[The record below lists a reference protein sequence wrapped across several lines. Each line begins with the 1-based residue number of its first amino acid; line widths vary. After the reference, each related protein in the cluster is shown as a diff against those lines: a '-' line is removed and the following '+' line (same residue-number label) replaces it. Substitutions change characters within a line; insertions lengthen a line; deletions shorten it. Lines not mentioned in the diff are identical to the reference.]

1 MNLHRNVLMQLF
13 LVGSFICSSS
23 VAYADGVSA
32 MIDSTKPVSGV
43 ITGQGVDRYTFDVSE
58 KDGFV
63 VSLSAVG
70 EPAAWFMPSLSLLDP
85 DNEMVDGSGQ
95 SFFSR
100 VRGDE
105 PRAGTWAVEV
115 SRGDGGEDGGAYELR
130 LIQVSKAKG
139 TPVKFGQAYEGDII
153 RGAVD
158 IYTISGTPDVTASLS
173 LTVKEGAGFMPE
185 VNVYT
190 PGGTNGGMMGCTD
203 SCSMDLLMQENG
215 PYTVMI
221 WRNDANEDQKGSYT
235 FSVQR
240 QGDARAAQG
249 APELLSAE
257 AVFANPIT
265 PIWEEKTAAPRR
277 FGSIYIY
284 DTFLTIGD
292 NYPPEAEF
300 KEGRKGNPFMQVYL
314 GDHSYPDIK
323 QAVNWWIKAA
333 DQGNADA
340 RNRLGMVNTSTVT
353 DKKYETAAWYR
364 LVVEQG
370 PQDAEIKHANKY
382 LTGRGASR
390 DFTQALA
397 LYRKAA
403 ERGSRVAQFNLAVLY
418 TLGLET
424 PPDFAAAAKWYE
436 KAAAQGLLVAQHNL
450 GELYEWG
457 QGVAQD
463 YAKAAKLYSK
473 AAESEYPPSF
483 YRLGRL
489 YLEGRGIP
497 KDAAKAL
504 TWLKKAAA
512 AGHVDAQGDLDF
524 LEGRKTEAVK
534 LWQQTASFGNTLSLH
549 RLIELY
555 RKEGIP
561 RQDYDEVLEI
571 YRWAANKNHPQA
583 FAGLGDLFAG
593 QSPPDYPEA
602 YYWYSLASVPVQ
614 HLAPEE
620 EKELVHYASGEARR
634 IEKELSP
641 EQVAVAK
648 WRINDRKPQ
657 PLTEAQRAA
666 AEIYARGA
674 KAWWQEGD
682 VASALVFYLQADR
695 QNIARAQSGLAYA
708 FENGIGVMRNME
720 KAAEYYRKAVRNG
733 LVGPATSIG
742 HLHYFGMGFP
752 RDLKEAA
759 KWYEMDASRGYRP
772 AIQALGLLYLYE
784 TKDGA
789 QKAIAMYE
797 KAADRGVLEA
807 NDALGM
813 IYLYGLGVAKD
824 HAKALKW
831 YLKAADQGSPTG
843 EIQASVIL
851 AKHEPRDYGRALR
864 LIGRSLDPVA
874 LNNRAYMYEHGLGVH
889 EPEDTRG
896 GQAQPTAL
904 ELYRAAAELCY
915 GRSMYHIGRLME
927 KGVEAPSVT
936 VTPMKKNAALAREW
950 MIRAAQYGS
959 AAAAIWLESQTQ
971 ETKSTAK
978 IPPEEVIFPPP
989 PCIQKE

>member
-1 MNLHRNVLMQLF
+1 MNLCRHFFVKFF
-13 LVGSFICSSS
+13 LAAALLCFAPLS
-23 VAYADGVSA
+23 YANDVSA
-32 MIDSTKPVSGV
+32 EIDSTKPVSGV
-43 ITGQGVDRYTFDVSE
+43 ITGDAVDRYTFQVAE
-58 KDGFV
+58 KDGFI

-70 EPAAWFMPSLSLLDP
+70 DDVDRFMPALSLMDP
-85 DNEMVDGSGQ
+85 DNQVVDGSGR

-100 VRGDE
+100 VRSDE
-105 PRAGTWAVEV
+105 PRAGNWSVEV
-115 SRGDGGEDGGAYELR
+115 SRADGGEDGGAYELR

-139 TPVKFGQAYEGDII
+139 TPVKFGESYAGDII

-158 IYTISGTPDVTASLS
+158 IYTISGTPDVQASLA
-173 LTVKEGAGFMPE
+173 LTVKEEAGFMPE
-185 VNVYT
+185 LNVYA
-190 PGGTNGGMMGCTD
+190 PDGTIAGMMGCTD

-221 WRNDANEDQKGSYT
+221 WRNDANEDKKGSYA
-235 FSVQR
+235 FSVLR
-240 QGDARAAQG
+240 QGDSRAVQG
-249 APELLSAE
+249 APQLLSAA
-257 AVFANPIT
+257 AVFANPTT
-265 PIWEEKTAAPRR
+265 PILPEKTAPPRR

-284 DTFLTIGD
+284 DTFLIFSSP
-292 NYPPEAEF
+292 YPTGAELEEA
-300 KEGRKGNPFMQVYL
+300 GKGNPFMQAFL
-314 GDHSYPDIK
+314 GDYSYPDIK
-323 QAVNWWIKAA
+323 GAVKWWVNAA

-340 RNRLGMVNTSTVT
+340 RNRLGMVKTATGT
-353 DKKYETAAWYR
+353 DKKYETEAWYR

-382 LTGRGASR
+382 LTGRGASQ
-390 DFTQALA
+390 DFTKALA
-397 LYRKAA
+397 LYNEAA

-436 KAAAQGLLVAQHNL
+436 KAAAQGLLVALHNL
-450 GELYEWG
+450 GELYEQG

-463 YAKAAKLYSK
+463 YATAAKLYSK
-473 AAESEYPPSF
+473 AAESGYPPSF

-489 YLEGRGIP
+489 ALEGRGVP
-497 KDAAKAL
+497 KDTATAA

-524 LEGRKTEAVK
+524 LEGRKAEAVK
-534 LWQQTASFGNTLSLH
+534 LWQQNASFGNALSFH
-549 RLIELY
+549 RLIEFY

-561 RQDYDEVLEI
+561 RQDYDAVLEM
-571 YRWAANKNHPQA
+571 YRRAANKNNPQV
-583 FAGLGDLFAG
+583 FAGLGDLFATK
-593 QSPPDYPEA
+593 SPPDYPEA

-614 HLAPEE
+614 HLAPDEGR
-620 EKELVHYASGEARR
+620 ELVHYASGEARK

-648 WRINDRKPQ
+648 WRINDRHPQ
-657 PLTEAQRAA
+657 PLTEAQQAG

-674 KAWWQEGD
+674 KAWQEGD
-682 VASALVFYLQADR
+682 AASALVFYLQADR
-695 QNIARAQSGLAYA
+695 QNIARAQKSLAFI
-708 FENGIGVMRNME
+708 FETGYGVVRDIE
-720 KAAEYYRKAVRNG
+720 KATEYYKKAVRNG

-742 HLHYFGMGFP
+742 HLHYFGIGVS
-752 RDLKEAA
+752 RDVNEAA

-772 AIQALGLLYLYE
+772 AIRDLGLLYLYE
-784 TKDGA
+784 MKDGA

-797 KAADRGVLEA
+797 KAAARGVLEA

-813 IYLYGLGVAKD
+813 IYLYGFGVAKD
-824 HAKALKW
+824 PAKALKW
-831 YLKAADQGSPTG
+831 YLKAAEQGSPTG
-843 EIQASVIL
+843 EVQASVIL

-864 LIGRSLDPVA
+864 LVANSLDPVA

-889 EPEDTRG
+889 EPKEALA

-936 VTPMKKNAALAREW
+936 VKPMKKNAALAREW
-950 MIRAAQYGS
+950 MVRAAQYGS
-959 AAAAIWLESQTQ
+959 AAAAIWLDSQTPD
-971 ETKSTAK
+971 TKSTAK
-978 IPPEEVIFPPP
+978 IPPEEVVFPPP
-989 PCIQKE
+989 RCGQKE